1 MALPEISLAQFNKIA
16 TGTYNAGQIDFRTD
30 ENGTAELVKVN
41 NHVWRTSKNNEERDD
56 FLKAR
61 FTPLTRAKVRT
72 ILDKFANEGRGFTE
86 ASHADI
92 SYEDWQAGQATAN
105 MSAKAARW
113 RDNVKYG
120 IM

>member
-1 MALPEISLAQFNKIA
+1 MARPLPDISLAQFNRIA
-16 TGTYNAGQIDFRTD
+16 
-30 ENGTAELVKVN
+30 
-41 NHVWRTSKNNEERDD
+41 
-56 FLKAR
+56 
-61 FTPLTRAKVRT
+61 
-72 ILDKFANEGRGFTE
+72 TE